1 MQRKEGQ
8 PASQKDTVSHIVV
21 SSGKPDIFM
30 QAHLAS
36 QPVNEGAYAGISPP
50 KPTGLRLG
58 CPSFGGEYGTMAMT

>member
-21 SSGKPDIFM
+21 SSGKPEILM

-36 QPVNEGAYAGISPP
+36 QPVDEGPMQVYLLQNLQASVSAALLSVAN
-50 KPTGLRLG
+50 
-58 CPSFGGEYGTMAMT
+58 MAQWP

>member
-30 QAHLAS
+30 KHTLQAS
-36 QPVNEGAYAGISPP
+36 QSMKGPMQVYLLQNLQASVSAALLSVAN
-50 KPTGLRLG
+50 
-58 CPSFGGEYGTMAMT
+58 MAQWP

>member
-36 QPVNEGAYAGISPP
+36 QPVDEGPMQVYLLQNLQASVSAALLSVAN
-50 KPTGLRLG
+50 
-58 CPSFGGEYGTMAMT
+58 MAQWP